1 MAKGIE
7 SGGFVIRRKSSGKHP
22 AKASQRSAR
31 PWPEDTHDERL
42 RDALAR
48 ELIGACVEGLKL
60 FGLDTKKLGKLAA
73 EAAPTGTA
81 GRKSYASEL
90 LEDADRLGH
99 AISKWGE
106 DPAYRD
112 ITGRHAILS
121 IRGGSRH
128 SFTRLVREFF
138 PGWDVVDVIRLG
150 CKNNVFERVGA
161 DKVALLN
168 NCVLYP
174 GNSPL
179 ILASAV
185 RTVRRVFRAADFN
198 RRLTSASAEV
208 WPERAVW
215 VEVSDDDFRE
225 FVGFIRPQINSI
237 IDMSN
242 RWLIRR
248 AAHPKNRLKKK
259 RLSGLQVLVYRE

>member
-1 MAKGIE
+1 
-7 SGGFVIRRKSSGKHP
+7 
-22 AKASQRSAR
+22 
-31 PWPEDTHDERL
+31 L
-42 RDALAR
+42 
-48 ELIGACVEGLKL
+48 EGLKP
-60 FGLDTKKLGKLAA
+60 FGLDATKLAKLA
-73 EAAPTGTA
+73 VQAVAVETS
-81 GRKSYASEL
+81 GRKSIASEVL
-90 LEDADRLGH
+90 TDADRLGN

-112 ITGRHAILS
+112 TTGRHAVLS
-121 IRGGSRH
+121 IRDSGRH
-128 SFTRLVREFF
+128 SFTKLAREFF
-138 PGWDVVDVIRLG
+138 PDWDVVEVVRLG
-150 CKNNVFERVGA
+150 CKNNVFERVGR

-174 GNSPL
+174 GNSLL

-198 RRLTSASAEV
+198 RRLKSASAEV

-215 VEVSDDDFRE
+215 VEVSEDDFRD

-242 RWLIRR
+242 RWLMRR
-248 AAHPKNRLKKK
+248 SAHPKNRQKRK